1 MGTPSTISVFI
12 GEPKSIDPCH
22 GSEHDGA
29 LVLRFLCDPLV
40 DFTPDRGI
48 PRPAAAERWEL
59 DDDGRGV
66 RFFLRRG
73 VRFHHGRE
81 VTAEDYVYSLNRA
94 VSPAQKSGL
103 AYHLSKIEGFDAV
116 QSGAAQELAGVQ
128 AAGPY
133 ELAVR
138 LSEPFAEV
146 PTLFGHRV
154 TAPVPRE
161 LAETDPGRFREMPV
175 SNGPYRMSG
184 PWEHG
189 RAVRLTRFDGYYAGN
204 EAFLDGGAGA
214 VDVLEFRVYEELE
227 HAYQEWRD
235 GRLDVTKVP
244 PVRIGEAMAFGERF
258 RRTPCALMQ
267 YLGFPTR
274 TAPFDDVRVRH
285 AVALALDRQAII
297 DSAFF
302 GTRPIA
308 TGVLPPALGAAHRPA
323 ASPLLAGPPDV
334 ERARRLLREAGVPET
349 LVVPFYF
356 NAGLGH
362 EAWVQ
367 QVREQLSERLGIEL
381 DLRPLIWT
389 EFLAHLKRGV
399 DGMFRM
405 TWAIDYPSA
414 DNFLFPLFH
423 SDAVGSDNFSFY
435 SDPRFDA
442 LLSKARATVD
452 PQARIAAYQEAETLA
467 CEAMP
472 ILPLWFGVQ
481 YHVVALD
488 RFDFAGP
495 SVVDIFGEPVLRHAR
510 VRVQAA
516 TV

>member
-1 MGTPSTISVFI
+1 MTNGGQSKISVFI

-29 LVLRFLCDPLV
+29 LILRFLCDPLV
-40 DFTPDRGI
+40 DFTPDTGV
-48 PRPAAAERWEL
+48 PRPAAAESWTL
-59 DDDGRGV
+59 DDDGMGV

-81 VTAEDYVYSLNRA
+81 ITAEDYVYSLDRA
-94 VSPAQKSGL
+94 ASPAQDSGL
-103 AYHLSKIEGFDAV
+103 AYHLSKIAGFAEV
-116 QSGAAQELAGVQ
+116 RSGAAGHLAGVR

-133 ELAVR
+133 ELAIR
-138 LSEPFAEV
+138 LTEPFSEV
-146 PTLFGHRV
+146 PALFGHRV

-161 LAETDPGRFREMPV
+161 LAEGDPQRFREMPV
-175 SNGPYRMSG
+175 SNGPYRMKE
-184 PWEHG
+184 PWAHDE
-189 RAVRLTRFDGYYAGN
+189 AVRLIRFDGYYAHN
-204 EAFLDGGAGA
+204 DAFVQGGAGV
-214 VDVLEFRVYEELE
+214 VDELEFRIYGELE
-227 HAYQEWRD
+227 RAYQDWRE
-235 GRLDVTKVP
+235 GSLDVTKVP

-308 TGVLPPALGAAHRPA
+308 TGVLPPAIGPAHRPG
-323 ASPLLAGPPDV
+323 ASALLSAPPDV

-349 LVVPFYF
+349 FTVPFYF

-367 QVREQLSERLGIEL
+367 QVREQLAERLGIEL
-381 DLRPLIWT
+381 DLRPLAWT
-389 EFLAHLKRGV
+389 EFLAYLKRGV

-405 TWAIDYPSA
+405 TWAIDYPSP

-423 SDAVGSDNFSFY
+423 TDAIGSDNFSFF
-435 SDPRFDA
+435 SDERFDA
-442 LLSKARATVD
+442 LLSRARATVD
-452 PQARIAAYQEAETLA
+452 PEARIAAYQEAERVA

-488 RFDFAGP
+488 RFEFVGP
-495 SVVDIFGEPVLRHAR
+495 AVVDIFGEPVLRHAR
-510 VRVQAA
+510 PR
-516 TV
+516 